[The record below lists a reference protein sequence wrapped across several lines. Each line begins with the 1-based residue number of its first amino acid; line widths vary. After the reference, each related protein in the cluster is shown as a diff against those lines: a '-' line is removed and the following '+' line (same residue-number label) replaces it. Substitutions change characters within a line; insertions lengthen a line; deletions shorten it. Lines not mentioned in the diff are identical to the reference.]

1 MKIDNSCYTVTHPDL
16 MLTPDGVNVCISS
29 TDKQLIKSI
38 QNTFEKYLLS
48 SIVFNVQ
55 NTITTDKSLAWLYY
69 ISEPADFL
77 IIDLD
82 TCAWIDIC
90 LAMKKQE
97 VEGKYILFFNQR
109 NIKPEAVTLINAMG
123 DFYMLTSIDRLDNFI
138 YSEILPRGS
147 Y

>member
-1 MKIDNSCYTVTHPDL
+1 MKIDNSSYTVTHPDL

>member
-1 MKIDNSCYTVTHPDL
+1 MKIDNSSYTVTHPDL
-16 MLTPDGVNVCISS
+16 MLTQDGINVCISS
-29 TDKQLIKSI
+29 TDTELVKSI
-38 QNTFEKYLLS
+38 QHTFEKFIQS

-55 NTITTDKSLAWLYY
+55 KNVTTDTTLAWLYY

-77 IIDLD
+77 LIDLD

-97 VEGKYILFFNQR
+97 VEGKYVLFFNQR
-109 NIKPEAVTLINAMG
+109 NVKPEAVTLINAMG
-123 DFYMLTSIDRLDNFI
+123 QFYMLDGVKKLDNFI
-138 YSEILPRGS
+138 HQEILPRGS

>member
-1 MKIDNSCYTVTHPDL
+1 MKIDNSSYTVTHPDL

-48 SIVFNVQ
+48 SIVFNIQ

-138 YSEILPRGS
+138 HSEILPRGS

>member
-1 MKIDNSCYTVTHPDL
+1 MKIDNSSYTVTHPDL

-138 YSEILPRGS
+138 HSEILPRGS

>member
-1 MKIDNSCYTVTHPDL
+1 MKIDNSSYTVTHPDL

-55 NTITTDKSLAWLYY
+55 ATITTDKSLAWLYY
-69 ISEPADFL
+69 VSEPADFL

-90 LAMKKQE
+90 LALKKQD

-123 DFYMLTSIDRLDNFI
+123 DFYMLNGIDKLDSFI
-138 YSEILPRGS
+138 HSEILPRGS